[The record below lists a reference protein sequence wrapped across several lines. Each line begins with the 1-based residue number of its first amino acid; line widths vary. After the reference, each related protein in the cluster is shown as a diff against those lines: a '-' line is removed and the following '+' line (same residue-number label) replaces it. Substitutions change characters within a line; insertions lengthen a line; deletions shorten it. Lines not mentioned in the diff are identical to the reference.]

1 VLSNIPLE
9 EKKKVKCHM
18 YLVQISYIIHFT
30 FFLILIS
37 IYIILDWIIVINNFK
52 INFLSYIKSNIDN
65 ITQKSNIE

>member
-1 VLSNIPLE
+1 
-9 EKKKVKCHM
+9 M